1 MQILKQG
8 KTPENFDLQAEEWQY
23 KDGSKSYTIAV
34 YPQRKNDGTAR
45 LFTYVPNEKMVLA
58 FFDEF
63 VAGTMTFAELDTAPA
78 DGYLGHIIRCT
89 ARGKYEYHI

>member
-34 YPQRKNDGTAR
+34 YPQWKNGCTAR
-45 LFTYVPNEKMVLA
+45 LFTYAPNKKTVLA

-78 DGYLGHIIRCT
+78 NGYLGYIIRRT
-89 ARGKYEYHI
+89 AATKK